1 MPPLSLLIKPA
12 SGNCNMRCQY
22 CFYADV
28 KANRSLPSFGMMT
41 LETLEVI
48 VRKALSQAEG
58 SCTFAFQG
66 GEPTLAGLDFYRALM
81 DYQKKYAR
89 PGVSVANAIQTNG
102 LVVDRAWAEFFAEH
116 HFLVGLS
123 LDAYKDLHDLYRQDA
138 AGKGT
143 FNKILHT
150 IQLFRQ
156 HQVEFNILTVVTAP
170 VAANIR
176 KIYGFY
182 KKNHLDYQQYIPCIE
197 PFDATGS
204 IDPSRPFDA
213 LGPGE
218 NSMSGYTLTPDLYAT
233 FLKNLFDLWYND
245 VTSQR
250 FVYIR
255 YFENLV
261 GMVAGYPP
269 ENCGLLGQCTRQ
281 LVIEADGGVY
291 PCDFYVLDKWRI
303 GNVLVDSFD
312 EIERNRDASGFID
325 VSLHVDDA
333 CRTCEWRSLCRGGC
347 RRDREPL
354 IDGQLS
360 LNRYCDAYQAFFAH
374 ARPRL
379 AQLARTIGR

>member
-28 KANRSLPSFGMMT
+28 KANRSLPSFGMMS

-48 VRKALSQAEG
+48 IRKAMEQAEG

-66 GEPTLAGLDFYRALM
+66 GEPTLAGLDFYRALVAF
-81 DYQKKYAR
+81 QKKYAR
-89 PGVSVANAIQTNG
+89 PGVNVANAIQTNG
-102 LVVDRAWAEFFAEH
+102 LVIDRDWAAFLAEH

-123 LDAYKDLHDLYRQDA
+123 LDGYKDLHDLHRQDS

-143 FNKILHT
+143 FNRILHT
-150 IQLFRQ
+150 VQLFRQ

-182 KKNHLDYQQYIPCIE
+182 KKNRLEYQQYIPCID
-197 PFDATGS
+197 PFD
-204 IDPSRPFDA
+204 PSGHEAGVVP
-213 LGPGE
+213 
-218 NSMSGYTLTPDLYAT
+218 GYTLTPALYAS
-233 FLKNLFDLWYND
+233 FLMNLFDLWYND
-245 VTSQR
+245 VINQH

-261 GMVAGYPP
+261 GMMAGYPP

-291 PCDFYVLDKWRI
+291 PCDFYVLDEWRI
-303 GNVLVDSFD
+303 GNLLVDSFAD
-312 EIERNRDASGFID
+312 IERNRDDSGFID
-325 VSLHVDDA
+325 VSLHVDEA
-333 CRTCEWRSLCRGGC
+333 CKSCEWRSLCRGGC
-347 RRDREPL
+347 RRDREPMV
-354 IDGQLS
+354 DGRLA
-360 LNRYCDAYQAFFAH
+360 LNRYCEAYKSFFAH
-374 ARPRL
+374 VQPRL
-379 AQLARTIGR
+379 AQLARTIRR